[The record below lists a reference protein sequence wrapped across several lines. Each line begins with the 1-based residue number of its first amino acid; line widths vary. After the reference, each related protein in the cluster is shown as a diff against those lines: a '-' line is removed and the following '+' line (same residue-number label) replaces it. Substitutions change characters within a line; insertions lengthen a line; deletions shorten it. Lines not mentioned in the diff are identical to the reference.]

1 MAPRRKPAARPAAAS
16 LVQRTP
22 LAEWIAAGVGLVLTL
37 AVLGYSVWE
46 VVDTTDAPPA
56 LEVRPR
62 AVHAQAGGHVVEI
75 EVLNDSYATAAD
87 VEVVGT
93 IEQGGAVV
101 EERRATFDYVP
112 AQGSAR
118 GGLVFLR
125 DPEAG
130 VLRLRTEGYVE
141 P

>member
-1 MAPRRKPAARPAAAS
+1 MATRRKPAVPAPAN

-22 LAEWIAAGVGLVLTL
+22 LAEWMAAGLGLVLTL

-56 LEVRPR
+56 LEVRLR
-62 AVHAQAGGHVVEI
+62 ALHAQAGGHVAEI
-75 EVLNDSYATAAD
+75 EVLNESYATAAD

-125 DPEAG
+125 DPKAG